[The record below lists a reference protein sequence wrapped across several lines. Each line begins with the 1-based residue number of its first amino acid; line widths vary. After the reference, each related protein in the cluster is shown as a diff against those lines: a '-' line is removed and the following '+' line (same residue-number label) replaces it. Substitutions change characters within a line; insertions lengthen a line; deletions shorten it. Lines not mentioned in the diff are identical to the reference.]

1 MVPAGDSRSVED
13 FFDLE
18 NFDAVNDIVKV
29 PNADEPLKCKFSKT
43 LPKLKAP
50 LDMEN
55 EDKFWQA
62 RNLREQVKIYFTYLK
77 WKKSKGKPVWWP
89 TCLSFD
95 RFHHVSHNTVRQNK
109 LIVKAILEHFYLN
122 PETHCEY
129 PEMPE
134 KKKTKKM
141 SKQVYDEEEDV
152 EEDVDAPDLN
162 NSHNSGDKRK
172 QPQQEVE
179 SEDEEVQDRIKNK
192 GQLRKMRREA
202 PLSQPSSSHSPSRSS
217 CSPSRSSRSPSR
229 SSHSQSRSPPPP
241 EHPVSRTPS
250 LTPPPPEHPASRTPS
265 LTPPPP
271 EHPASRTPSLTPP
284 PPEHPAPQK
293 SPSPDYL
300 FKGRKSKRQI
310 WKCNMCNKGFPTMRQ
325 RNSHQ
330 EDTFCKNYQHK

>member
-1 MVPAGDSRSVED
+1 
-13 FFDLE
+13 
-18 NFDAVNDIVKV
+18 
-29 PNADEPLKCKFSKT
+29 
-43 LPKLKAP
+43 
-50 LDMEN
+50 
-55 EDKFWQA
+55 
-62 RNLREQVKIYFTYLK
+62 
-77 WKKSKGKPVWWP
+77 
-89 TCLSFD
+89 
-95 RFHHVSHNTVRQNK
+95 
-109 LIVKAILEHFYLN
+109 
-122 PETHCEY
+122 
-129 PEMPE
+129 
-134 KKKTKKM
+134 M

-250 LTPPPPEHPASRTPS
+250 LTPPPPEHPA
-265 LTPPPP
+265 
-271 EHPASRTPSLTPP
+271 
-284 PPEHPAPQK
+284 PQK